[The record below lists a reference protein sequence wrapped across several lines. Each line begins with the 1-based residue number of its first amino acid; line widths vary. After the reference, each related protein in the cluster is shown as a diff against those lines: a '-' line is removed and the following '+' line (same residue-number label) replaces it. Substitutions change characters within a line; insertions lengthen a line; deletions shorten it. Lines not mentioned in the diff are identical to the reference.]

1 MRQRRLRPKFP
12 RVGPHRHSHRCR
24 RSGFPAHHLAFS
36 VALLPP
42 RPIRRQTPLT
52 RTPTSHMLKHSPT
65 KAQPCSEW
73 SWTTTWQPWK
83 PTSAAFLGSSQCVSG
98 TATTARRRQAFE
110 IHLVDLLWPQPPL
123 TRSSHQGSTLGPL
136 IPVVA
141 ACVKDARPSRWLAP
155 LERPRWPQH
164 RPLLKQSAG
173 ASFGPRRWAWSISA
187 DGRAAGPR
195 AGPALGLPRRAQ
207 ALLETP
213 KAKHWQKLRS
223 WPLFPGTDI
232 WVSISDPQEL
242 TEVAKT
248 GSNRTYL
255 TNRVSVL
262 TLFLSGSIFGQKP
275 G

>member
-1 MRQRRLRPKFP
+1 MCPKP
-12 RVGPHRHSHRCR
+12 HLSWVMKLTMAHTTALTASYTRVSHSHAP
-24 RSGFPAHHLAFS
+24 PA
-36 VALLPP
+36 
-42 RPIRRQTPLT
+42 
-52 RTPTSHMLKHSPT
+52 RTPTSHMSSTAPPKLSP
-65 KAQPCSEW
+65 AQNGQGPPLGDPGSLW
-73 SWTTTWQPWK
+73 LAT
-83 PTSAAFLGSSQCVSG
+83 ALGSSQCVSG
-98 TATTARRRQAFE
+98 TPHDSTPTASFDAR
-110 IHLVDLLWPQPPL
+110 LVDLLWPEPPR
-123 TRSSHQGSTLGPL
+123 TCSSHHGSTSGPL

-187 DGRAAGPR
+187 DGMAAGPR

-213 KAKHWQKLRS
+213 KAKHWQKLLS
-223 WPLFPGTDI
+223 WPLFPGSDI

-248 GSNRTYL
+248 GSEEQSAHAR
-255 TNRVSVL
+255 
-262 TLFLSGSIFGQKP
+262 
-275 G
+275 